1 MKTSILRANL
11 AYVFLALLL
20 SAAFLLTAYPFTYEQ
35 AITRGFSDFIDNMA
49 VANAPDLASIHQFSL
64 THAMHRLERWP
75 LHFLMGRISPLFGIN
90 VWEIERV
97 FVLLGMCATL
107 VLVASLRAGL
117 WQKLAIYSLLIFS
130 PYAFRQYYAVPG
142 MLSDCFFYVA
152 IVGLAV
158 GMWEKRWAL
167 IVISVCIACFIRQT
181 GVLLLPLIVIFCF
194 VEKINLRKGVVV
206 IVLGFMSFGLSK
218 FLSYIVFV
226 IVSGGYVAMHTLG
239 IFFWLAQ
246 NPQWLDLIDFLGR
259 YGLMLMTLSPMLLLI
274 NRLNYRDWMY
284 VAFFFFLHTQPLLA
298 GPAVSGSNVDRLA
311 IYGLPFLGLL
321 LIEGSNQR
329 AWVGLFICLV
339 FLESLLPNFSILHAI
354 GYPRYFFVS
363 TVVMIFFASIII
375 NKYKRSSSNLMPES
389 KINQAGD
396 RL

>member
-1 MKTSILRANL
+1 MKTSILSANL

-20 SAAFLLTAYPFTYEQ
+20 SAVFLFTAYPLTYEQ
-35 AITRGFSDFIDNMA
+35 AITRGFSDVIDYMA
-49 VANAPDLASIHQFSL
+49 VANAPDLASIHEFSL
-64 THAMHRLERWP
+64 AHAMHRLERWP
-75 LHFLMGRISPLFGIN
+75 LHFLMGRLSPLFGIN
-90 VWEIERV
+90 VWGIERV
-97 FVLLGMCATL
+97 FVLLGMCTTL
-107 VLVASLRAGL
+107 VLVASLRAGM

-167 IVISVCIACFIRQT
+167 IMISVCMACFIRQT
-181 GVLLLPLIVIFCF
+181 GVLLLPLIGIFCF
-194 VEKINLRKGVVV
+194 VEKINLRKGAVV
-206 IVLGFMSFGLSK
+206 IALGFMSFGLSK
-218 FLSYIVFV
+218 LLSYIVFEP
-226 IVSGGYVAMHTLG
+226 VSGGYVAMHTLG
-239 IFFWLAQ
+239 VFFWLTE

-321 LIEGSNQR
+321 LIDGSDQVK
-329 AWVGLFICLV
+329 WVGLFIALI
-339 FLESLLPNFSILHAI
+339 FLESLLPNFSILHHTSH
-354 GYPRYFFVS
+354 PRYVFVLIVLCS
-363 TVVMIFFASIII
+363 ALISIGIFLR
-375 NKYKRSSSNLMPES
+375 NK
-389 KINQAGD
+389 
-396 RL
+396 RLGRVNV

>member
-20 SAAFLLTAYPFTYEQ
+20 SAVFLFTAYPFTYEQ
-35 AITRGFSDFIDNMA
+35 AITRGFSDVIDYMA
-49 VANAPDLASIHQFSL
+49 VANAPDLASIHEFSL

-75 LHFLMGRISPLFGIN
+75 LHFLMGGFSPLFGIN
-90 VWEIERV
+90 VWEIERI

-107 VLVASLRAGL
+107 VLIASLRVGM

-167 IVISVCIACFIRQT
+167 IVISVCMACFIRQT

-194 VEKINLRKGVVV
+194 VEKINLRKGTVV
-206 IVLGFMSFGLSK
+206 IAFGLMSFGLSK
-218 FLSYIVFV
+218 FLSHIVFAP
-226 IVSGGYVAMHTLG
+226 VSGGYIAMHTLG
-239 IFFWLAQ
+239 VFFWLTE

-321 LIEGSNQR
+321 LINGSNQVR
-329 AWVGLFICLV
+329 WVGLFIALI
-339 FLESLLPNFSILHAI
+339 FLESLLPNFSILHDI
-354 GYPRYFFVS
+354 SHPRYVFVFIVLCS
-363 TVVMIFFASIII
+363 SLISIGLFLR
-375 NKYKRSSSNLMPES
+375 NN
-389 KINQAGD
+389 
-396 RL
+396 RLGRVNV

>member
-11 AYVFLALLL
+11 AYVFLALVL

-35 AITRGFSDFIDNMA
+35 AITRGFSDVIDYMA
-49 VANAPDLASIHQFSL
+49 VANAPDLAAIHQFSL

-75 LHFLMGRISPLFGIN
+75 LHFLMGGLSSLSLIN
-90 VWEIERV
+90 VWDLERI
-97 FVLLGMCATL
+97 FVLLGMGATL
-107 VLVASLRAGL
+107 VLIGGLRAGL

-152 IVGLAV
+152 IVGVAV

-167 IVISVCIACFIRQT
+167 IVISVCMACFIRQT

-194 VEKINLRKGVVV
+194 VEKIKVCKGVAVV
-206 IVLGFMSFGLSK
+206 ALGLMSFGLSK
-218 FLSYIVFV
+218 FLSYIVFTP
-226 IVSGGYVAMHTLG
+226 VSGGYVAMHTLG
-239 IFFWLAQ
+239 IFFWLTE

-259 YGLMLMTLSPMLLLI
+259 YGLMLMTLSPILLLI

-321 LIEGSNQR
+321 LVDGSNQR
-329 AWVGLFICLV
+329 ALVGLFICLV

-354 GYPRYFFVS
+354 SHPRYVFVS
-363 TVVMIFFASIII
+363 SVVMIFFASIITK
-375 NKYKRSSSNLMPES
+375 KYKRSSNNLMVES
-389 KINQAGD
+389 RDN
-396 RL
+396 

>member
-1 MKTSILRANL
+1 
-11 AYVFLALLL
+11 
-20 SAAFLLTAYPFTYEQ
+20 
-35 AITRGFSDFIDNMA
+35 
-49 VANAPDLASIHQFSL
+49 
-64 THAMHRLERWP
+64 
-75 LHFLMGRISPLFGIN
+75 MGRLSPLLGIN

-97 FVLLGMCATL
+97 FVLLGMAATL
-107 VLVASLRAGL
+107 VLIGSLRSGL

-167 IVISVCIACFIRQT
+167 IAISVCMACFIRQT
-181 GVLLLPLIVIFCF
+181 GVLLLPLIVIFCL
-194 VEKINLRKGVVV
+194 VEKINLRKGTVV
-206 IVLGFMSFGLSK
+206 ITLGLMSFGLSK
-218 FLSYIVFV
+218 LLSYIVFAP
-226 IVSGGYVAMHTLG
+226 VSGGYVAMHTLG
-239 IFFWLAQ
+239 IFFWLTE

-321 LIEGSNQR
+321 LIDGSNQVK
-329 AWVGLFICLV
+329 WVGLFICLV
-339 FLESLLPNFSILHAI
+339 FLESLLPNFSILHDI
-354 GYPRYFFVS
+354 THPRYFFVS
-363 TVVMIFFASIII
+363 TVVIIFFVSVMISKWKRAASI
-375 NKYKRSSSNLMPES
+375 
-389 KINQAGD
+389 
-396 RL
+396 

>member
-1 MKTSILRANL
+1 MKISILKANF
-11 AYVFLALLL
+11 AYLFLALLL

-35 AITRGFSDFIDNMA
+35 AVTRGFSDVIDYMA
-49 VANAPDLASIHQFSL
+49 VANAPDLGLIHQYSL

-75 LHFLMGRISPLFGIN
+75 LHFFMGRLSPLFGIN

-97 FVLLGMCATL
+97 FVLFGMAAAL
-107 VLVASLRAGL
+107 VLIGSLRTGL
-117 WQKLAIYSLLIFS
+117 SQKLAIYSLLIFT

-167 IVISVCIACFIRQT
+167 IVISICMACFLRQT
-181 GVLLLPLIVIFCF
+181 GVLLLPLMVAFCF
-194 VEKINLRKGVVV
+194 VEKIKLRKGVAV
-206 IVLGFMSFGLSK
+206 IALGLMSFGFSK

-226 IVSGGYVAMHTLG
+226 PVSGGYVAMHTLG
-239 IFFWLAQ
+239 IFFWLTE
-246 NPQWLDLIDFLGR
+246 NPRWLDLIDFLGR

-321 LIEGSNQR
+321 LIDGSNQVK
-329 AWVGLFICLV
+329 WIGLFICLV
-339 FLESLLPNFSILHAI
+339 FLESLLPNFSILHTI
-354 GYPRYFFVS
+354 THPRYFFVS
-363 TVVMIFFASIII
+363 TVIMIFFISVIIKK
-375 NKYKRSSSNLMPES
+375 NKSSSNNLMALGE
-389 KINQAGD
+389 GH
-396 RL
+396 

>member
-1 MKTSILRANL
+1 MRTSILRANL

-35 AITRGFSDFIDNMA
+35 AITRGFSDVIDYMA
-49 VANAPDLASIHQFSL
+49 VANASDLASIHQFSL

-75 LHFLMGRISPLFGIN
+75 LHFLMGRLSSLSLIN
-90 VWEIERV
+90 AWDLERI
-97 FVLLGMCATL
+97 FVLLGMGTTL
-107 VLVASLRAGL
+107 ILIASLRAGL

-142 MLSDCFFYVA
+142 MLSDCFFYIA

-167 IVISVCIACFIRQT
+167 IVISICMACFIRQT
-181 GVLLLPLIVIFCF
+181 GVLLLPLIAIFCF
-194 VEKINLRKGVVV
+194 IEKINLRKGAVV
-206 IVLGFMSFGLSK
+206 IALGLMSFGLSK
-218 FLSYIVFV
+218 FLSYIVFAP
-226 IVSGGYVAMHTLG
+226 VSGGYVAMHTLG
-239 IFFWLAQ
+239 IFFWLTE

-321 LIEGSNQR
+321 LINGSNQVR
-329 AWVGLFICLV
+329 WVGSFIALI
-339 FLESLLPNFSILHAI
+339 FLESLLPNFSILHDI
-354 GYPRYFFVS
+354 SHPRYVFVFIVLCS
-363 TVVMIFFASIII
+363 SLISIGIFL
-375 NKYKRSSSNLMPES
+375 R
-389 KINQAGD
+389 NQ
-396 RL
+396 RLERVNV